1 MKIALLHYWMTN
13 FRGGERV
20 LAELAGL
27 YPEAEIF
34 THAYR
39 AAAMEGRFAGHHIH
53 ETMIAELPFGRRYCQ
68 AYLPLMPLALRRL
81 KLDDFDLI
89 ISSESG
95 PAKGVR
101 KAPGAKHICYCH
113 TPMRYL
119 YDLYDEYYRNASF
132 GGKLAMKFFRRKLME
147 YDLKSA
153 ESVDLFVANSRF
165 VRDRIKRVYGRD
177 AEVIHPPVETAFFA
191 AGHYAREDYY
201 LFVGQLT
208 SYKRPELAVEA
219 CRRLGRRLVVVG
231 EGGMMKSLRRAAAPG
246 TEFRGKLSGEALRS
260 CYGRA
265 RALIFPGV
273 EDFGIVPVE
282 AMASGT
288 PVIALGAGG
297 ALETVT
303 DGETGLFFPEA
314 TTESLMAA
322 MERFEKRSWE
332 EALCRKRAEAFD
344 AEVFR
349 TKMRELVGRTM
360 AGGAG

>member
-34 THAYR
+34 THAYDPE
-39 AAAMEGRFAGHHIH
+39 AMGGHFEGRAIH
-53 ETMIAELPFGRRYCQ
+53 ETMIAKLPFGRRHCQ
-68 AYLPLMPLALRRL
+68 LYLPLMPRALRRL
-81 KLDDFDLI
+81 HLEDFDLV

-101 KAPGAKHICYCH
+101 KGADAKHVCYCH

-119 YDLYDEYYRNASF
+119 YDLYDEYYRNASI
-132 GGKLAMKFFRRKLME
+132 GGKLAMKLFRRKLME

-153 ESVDLFVANSRF
+153 ESVDRFVANSHF
-165 VRDRIKRVYGRD
+165 VRDRIKCVYGRD
-177 AEVIHPPVETAFFA
+177 AEVVHPPVDTAFFA
-191 AGHYAREDYY
+191 EGRYAKEDYY

-208 SYKRPELAVEA
+208 AYKRPDLAAEA
-219 CRRLGRRLVVVG
+219 CRKLGRRLVVVG
-231 EGGMMKSLRRAAAPG
+231 DGGMMRELRRGAGPQA
-246 TEFRGKLSGEALRS
+246 EFRGKLSGEALRS
-260 CYGRA
+260 CYARA
-265 RALIFPGV
+265 RALLFPGV

-288 PVIALGAGG
+288 PVIALKAGG
-297 ALETVT
+297 ALETVR

-314 TTESLMAA
+314 TADSL
-322 MERFEKRSWE
+322 
-332 EALCRKRAEAFD
+332 AEAITAFEARVWDEARCRARAREFD

-349 TKMRELVGRTM
+349 RKMRDVVARTL
-360 AGGAG
+360 AGGAA

>member
-20 LAELAGL
+20 LAELAAL
-27 YPEAEIF
+27 YPGAEIF

-39 AAAMEGRFAGHHIH
+39 PGAMEGYFAGRRVH
-53 ETMIAELPFGRRYCQ
+53 ETFIAGLPFGRRCCQ
-68 AYLPLMPLALRRL
+68 LYLPLMPRALRRL
-81 KLDDFDLI
+81 NVADFDLI

-101 KAPGAKHICYCH
+101 KGRDAKHICYCH

-119 YDLYDEYYRNASF
+119 YDLYDEYYRNASCF
-132 GGKLAMKFFRRKLME
+132 GKLAMKLFRPGLVE
-147 YDLKSA
+147 YDRKSA

-165 VRDRIKRVYGRD
+165 VRERIRRVYGRD
-177 AEVIHPPVETAFFA
+177 AEVVHPPVETGFFSA
-191 AGHYAREDYY
+191 KHYEREDYY

-208 SYKRPELAVEA
+208 SYKHPELAVEA

-231 EGGMMKSLRRAAAPG
+231 DGGMLKHLRRTAGPG
-246 TEFRGKLSGEALRS
+246 TEFRGRLSGEALRS

-282 AMASGT
+282 AMAAGT
-288 PVIALGAGG
+288 PVIALKAGG
-297 ALETVT
+297 ALETVAE
-303 DGETGLFFPEA
+303 GETGLFFPEQ

-322 MERFEKRSWE
+322 IEKFEARSWDDS
-332 EALCRKRAEAFD
+332 LCRKRAEAFD

-349 TKMRELVGRTM
+349 TKMRALVERTM
-360 AGGAG
+360 AGGAA